1 MFLSRR
7 AVLLSLLVA
16 TAAVASA
23 SDVEYQLR
31 GASRQL
37 AGKDKEKDD
46 KNKDNKDKEK
56 APGGGG
62 GGGGGGNN
70 GGEVVYGTPANTV
83 SGTPWK
89 GQSTNVCVNDI
100 NFRDGTGADCL
111 SIQSQLNF
119 ALCAGPA
126 NAAGVSARVACCL
139 CGGGYSL
146 NNAAGAGQSAAG
158 NVPYNPSAGTVVD
171 NTPPVDTLP
180 VDTLPVDTPPVETP
194 PVETPPVDTP
204 PATDGTPAMGGEA
217 GMAMPAHNMT
227 TTEEMVVVPGSD
239 MMAEPAGDMAVE
251 PAEVMVMGTPDEPMP
266 MP

>member
-146 NNAAGAGQSAAG
+146 NNAAGAGQNAAG

-171 NTPPVDTLP
+171 NTLPVDAPPVDA
-180 VDTLPVDTPPVETP
+180 PPVE
-194 PVETPPVDTP
+194 TP

-251 PAEVMVMGTPDEPMP
+251 PAEVMVMGTPDAAMP

>member
-146 NNAAGAGQSAAG
+146 NNAAGAGQSAAD

-171 NTPPVDTLP
+171 NTPPV
-180 VDTLPVDTPPVETP
+180 VDTPPVE
-194 PVETPPVDTP
+194 TP

-251 PAEVMVMGTPDEPMP
+251 PAEVMVMGTPDAPMP